1 VHKRVV
7 GADFVIP
14 NSLWELGMVHSFMPE
29 SAELEK
35 GAQVLALIFSCRF
48 AFLLLVLSLSL
59 SIQTV
64 GSRTIAGSSNLL
76 LLLHLLFSVI
86 SLAHIGT

>member
-1 VHKRVV
+1 VHKLVV

-14 NSLWELGMVHSFMPE
+14 NSLWELGVVHSFMPE

-48 AFLLLVLSLSL
+48 AFLLPANLSLSL
-59 SIQTV
+59 S
-64 GSRTIAGSSNLL
+64 RR
-76 LLLHLLFSVI
+76 
-86 SLAHIGT
+86 

>member
-1 VHKRVV
+1 MHKLVV

-35 GAQVLALIFSCRF
+35 GAQVLAHIFSCRF
-48 AFLLLVLSLSL
+48 AFLLLANLSLSL

-64 GSRTIAGSSNLL
+64 ASRTIAGSSNL

-86 SLAHIGT
+86 SLAHIGA